1 MNAWTRLFA
10 GGVAMLL
17 TGCGSTAATSSGDPA
32 ASDRIFQTGLV
43 AERWRVPSDSG
54 IVASIFA
61 DAESAPLNVRGVVT
75 MRSDG
80 FRCAVAE
87 LADVERML
95 GTIVKNGSAGRT
107 WHGEATTWR
116 TLIGRRTQRGTVLL
130 VDGRARRLP
139 ESIVSVEIRGW
150 SLPTA
155 DDAVIQ
161 LQVVP
166 VVTTIAG
173 PRIDTAP
180 LPPGRLRGT
189 PLSTA
194 LESTLQPGQC
204 LLIASVPKLQTSE
217 GDDTTPDEEVPTDS
231 QDREPGVGTGPAG
244 ALPATIAGWLLEDTL
259 ANTENLILVHG
270 RPHASM
276 RVTRTPPG

>member
-1 MNAWTRLFA
+1 MNAWPRLIA
-10 GGVAMLL
+10 GSVALL
-17 TGCGSTAATSSGDPA
+17 LSGCGSTPSASVDDPA
-32 ASDRIFQTGLV
+32 VSDRISQTGLV

-54 IVASIFA
+54 IVETIFA
-61 DAESAPLNVRGVVT
+61 DAASTAMNVRGVVT

-95 GTIVKNGSAGRT
+95 RTDAGDGLAGRT

-139 ESIVSVEIRGW
+139 ESIVSIEIRGW
-150 SLPTA
+150 SLPTVE
-155 DDAVIQ
+155 DAVIQ

-166 VVTTIAG
+166 VVTTVAG
-173 PRIDTAP
+173 TRIDASP

-194 LESTLQPGQC
+194 LESTLRPGQC
-204 LLIASVPKLQTSE
+204 LLIASVPKLQTPD
-217 GDDTTPDEEVPTDS
+217 GDDATSDAAGT
-231 QDREPGVGTGPAG
+231 EPRSRAPGIGTGPAG
-244 ALPATIAGWLLEDTL
+244 SLPATIAGWLLEDTL
-259 ANTENLILVHG
+259 ANTENLIIIHG
-270 RPHASM
+270 RPRAGT
-276 RVTRTPPG
+276 RVARTPPA